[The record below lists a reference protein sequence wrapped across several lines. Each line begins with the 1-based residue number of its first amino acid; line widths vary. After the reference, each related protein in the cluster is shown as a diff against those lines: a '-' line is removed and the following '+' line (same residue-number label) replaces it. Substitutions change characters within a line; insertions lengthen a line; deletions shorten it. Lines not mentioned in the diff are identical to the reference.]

1 MIVGIVFSYILGSI
15 PTAYILGRLKGIDIR
30 KHGSGNVGAT
40 NAFRVL
46 GKTAGIS
53 ALLIDL
59 LKGLIATML
68 FANYFNPA
76 GASLFLRILY
86 GFSCVCGHT
95 WSVFLRFK
103 GGKGVASS
111 LGVLAGLAIVEKGLA
126 IVLALV
132 ILVWVASFLIS
143 RIVSLS
149 SILSALS
156 FPLFVFC
163 FNQVKEIKIL
173 SILLCLFIILK
184 HKSNLQRLLKR
195 KEPPLL

>member
-76 GASLFLRILY
+76 GASLLLRILY
-86 GFSCVCGHT
+86 GFFCVCGHT

-111 LGVLAGLAIVEKGLA
+111 LGVLAGLAIAEKGLA